1 MVTFH
6 ALYIIIRDNKL
17 AIVFLFR
24 QPPHPPPPP
33 HTIESAVYAKTS

>member
-24 QPPHPPPPP
+24 QPPHPPPPSP
-33 HTIESAVYAKTS
+33 YDRVCSLCKD